1 MLFDTPV
8 FRANELH
15 KRLDIQRQRAAQYI
29 RSLKDAGII
38 VEIRPSSGR
47 TPALLSFE
55 DLWKITDQQ

>member
-15 KRLDIQRQRAAQYI
+15 QRLNLQRQRAAQYI
-29 RSLKDAGII
+29 RALKDARII
-38 VEIRPSSGR
+38 IELRPSRGR

-55 DLWKITDQQ
+55 DLWEITDRQ